1 MNYEIA
7 NLALKKFNITDNKV
21 SIFLKMFG
29 RSNFKETLI
38 ENNECTNL
46 ASLAFS
52 LFKNNYFSFLIHF

>member
-7 NLALKKFNITDNKV
+7 VLALKKINITDNKV

-29 RSNFKETLI
+29 GSNFKETII

-52 LFKNNYFSFLIHF
+52 LF